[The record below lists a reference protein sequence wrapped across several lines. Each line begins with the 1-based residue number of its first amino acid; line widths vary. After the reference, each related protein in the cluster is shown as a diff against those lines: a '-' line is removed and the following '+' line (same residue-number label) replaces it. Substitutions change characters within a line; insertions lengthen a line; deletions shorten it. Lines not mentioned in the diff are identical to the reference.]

1 MSHGT
6 SCSRDEPRVAAVALI
21 ERSRVHELIP
31 EVPVWRPSRFAIL
44 HHMRRPVVIW
54 IAMFTI
60 VTLVLLITG
69 YRGVWI
75 VPALLG
81 AAITLAEG
89 RLARMSL
96 KACRAEWQRDV
107 NAYLFSTG
115 GPTAIREGLE
125 RSTEDLLE
133 AIDHVWTVNW
143 VTEIVSFSPYGVGGR
158 QFAASCHRTA
168 VMSWLRRLLFLQ
180 DVQRALWAQ
189 LEDTTSSLESPAPW
203 IEEWLAKN
211 PDAPAQVR
219 EYMRLLKVAVDDAE
233 PARAEERR
241 KREEVRRRQAE
252 EAARRREREEREAAE
267 RRAAL
272 AKMER
277 ACCEWITYLPP
288 RDYEKE
294 RAQQCELSRLKLQ
307 LGIQINALKEVYPQM
322 LQRGEFLQA
331 NAVRARIR
339 ELEQALGNP
348 W

>member
-1 MSHGT
+1 MSQGT
-6 SCSRDEPRVAAVALI
+6 SRSRDELRVAAVALI

-31 EVPVWRPSRFAIL
+31 EVPVWRPSRFAIV

-54 IAMFTI
+54 IALFAI
-60 VTLVLLITG
+60 ATLGLLITG
-69 YRGVWI
+69 YWI
-75 VPALLG
+75 VSSVPALL
-81 AAITLAEG
+81 AVAITLAEG

-96 KACRAEWQRDV
+96 KECQEDWQRDV
-107 NAYLFSTG
+107 DTYLFSTG

-125 RSTEDLLE
+125 RSTEDLLY

-143 VTEIVSFSPYGVGGR
+143 VTAIVRFLTHGVGGR
-158 QFAASCHRTA
+158 QYAASCHRTA

-180 DVQRALWAQ
+180 EVQRAVWAQ
-189 LEDTTSSLESPAPW
+189 LEKTTSSLESPAPW

-233 PARAEERR
+233 PARAR
-241 KREEVRRRQAE
+241 KRTEREDFRRSQAE
-252 EAARRREREEREAAE
+252 ESARRREREEREAAE

-272 AKMER
+272 ARLER
-277 ACCEWITYLPP
+277 ERRDWVPYVPP

-294 RAQQCELSRLKLQ
+294 RAQQFEMSLLKLQ
-307 LGIQINALKEVYPQM
+307 LGIQINTLKEVYPQM
-322 LQRGEFLQA
+322 MQRGEFLQA
-331 NAVRARIR
+331 DEVRARIS
-339 ELEQALGNP
+339 ELEQALRNP